1 LKRSRNFSKQKS
13 RDNNHFTG
21 QIFEFVIFS
30 RKRVMATGLRVEDR
44 LDGAANFG
52 AWKERMILLL
62 QENELWDIVENTTTH
77 PVVVPTDATLLAAY
91 NKKSIK
97 AKRFILD
104 AIKDHLIPHVTGKT
118 HAYEMWESLTKLYQ
132 STNENRKM
140 VLREKLKNIKM
151 TKAENV
157 VTYLTRLTQVRDEL
171 GAVGEAIA
179 DSDLVRTTLN
189 GVSKQWVVF
198 VEGIVAREKLP
209 GWERL
214 WDDFV
219 QEETRRG
226 YVHGSSSTGHEEENV
241 ALATTSKKKF
251 RKGPKG
257 GQKPKGEGKK
267 DMSKVKC
274 FACHKFGHYAGQCP
288 NKKKKQTAAS
298 AEVEEFSTKFDKEF
312 SLIACLSSRTTTP
325 DTWYIDSG
333 ASRHMTSVREH
344 LTDLTQCGDV
354 EVVLGDDREVK
365 VAGCGTVSFRR
376 ESLPPMTLTEVLYVP
391 GLKKNL
397 VSVSTIE
404 EKGYEVLFRD
414 GQVLLFPR
422 GSSITSAKVIGTRH
436 ERLYKFLFQPVRA
449 LIHST
454 SSSSDLCEIW
464 HRRMAHLHHGALRVL
479 REMVTGVPDFSSEH
493 HELCKGCTLGKYTKT
508 AFPSSDSR
516 AAGILDLIYS
526 DVCGPMSSA
535 SLTGSLYYVVFI
547 DDFSR
552 KSWIFFMKT
561 KGQVFSR
568 FQEFKALVE
577 NQTGKKIRV
586 LRSDNG
592 GEYTSKEFMD
602 FCAGEGIRRE
612 LTVPYN
618 PQQNGVAERKNRA
631 IVGAARAMLH
641 DQGLPLFLWAEA
653 CYTAVYLQNR
663 SPHKA
668 VGSMTPEEA
677 FSGKKPEV
685 GHFRIFGCT
694 TYSYV
699 PSEKRTKLEPMAE
712 RGIFVGYSETSKAFR
727 IYLPSLRKT
736 VLRRDVRFEEDG
748 AFRKSRGTERG
759 EQSSSQIQVSPQQTT
774 VTQSSGPPVSVT
786 GSQSSG
792 SQAIDPQVSGSGT
805 SGSTTGSLSSADG
818 VEQGESP
825 PQDTTSERRKPK
837 WLRDILS
844 DAQGSVGNPKEAV
857 RESKPPERFCS
868 YIAMVSN
875 IRESEPS
882 TFEEATSRQVWRDA
896 MMEEYNSIMKNDV

>member
-1 LKRSRNFSKQKS
+1 
-13 RDNNHFTG
+13 
-21 QIFEFVIFS
+21 
-30 RKRVMATGLRVEDR
+30 
-44 LDGAANFG
+44 
-52 AWKERMILLL
+52 
-62 QENELWDIVENTTTH
+62 
-77 PVVVPTDATLLAAY
+77 
-91 NKKSIK
+91 
-97 AKRFILD
+97 
-104 AIKDHLIPHVTGKT
+104 
-118 HAYEMWESLTKLYQ
+118 
-132 STNENRKM
+132 
-140 VLREKLKNIKM
+140 
-151 TKAENV
+151 
-157 VTYLTRLTQVRDEL
+157 
-171 GAVGEAIA
+171 
-179 DSDLVRTTLN
+179 
-189 GVSKQWVVF
+189 
-198 VEGIVAREKLP
+198 
-209 GWERL
+209 
-214 WDDFV
+214 
-219 QEETRRG
+219 
-226 YVHGSSSTGHEEENV
+226 
-241 ALATTSKKKF
+241 
-251 RKGPKG
+251 
-257 GQKPKGEGKK
+257 
-267 DMSKVKC
+267 
-274 FACHKFGHYAGQCP
+274 
-288 NKKKKQTAAS
+288 
-298 AEVEEFSTKFDKEF
+298 
-312 SLIACLSSRTTTP
+312 
-325 DTWYIDSG
+325 
-333 ASRHMTSVREH
+333 
-344 LTDLTQCGDV
+344 
-354 EVVLGDDREVK
+354 
-365 VAGCGTVSFRR
+365 
-376 ESLPPMTLTEVLYVP
+376 MTLTEVLYVP

-414 GQVLLFPR
+414 GQMLLFPR
-422 GSSITSAKVIGTRH
+422 GSSITLAKVIGTRH

-449 LIHST
+449 LINST
-454 SSSSDLCEIW
+454 SSSGDLCEIW

-516 AAGILDLIYS
+516 AAGILDLIHS

-663 SPHKA
+663 SPHRA

-677 FSGKKPEV
+677 FSGKKLEV
-685 GHFRIFGCT
+685 GHFRIFGCI

-699 PSEKRTKLEPMAE
+699 PSEKRTKMEPMVE

-748 AFRKSRGTERG
+748 AFRKSKGTERG

-774 VTQSSGPPVSVT
+774 VTQISGPPVSVT
-786 GSQSSG
+786 TG
-792 SQAIDPQVSGSGT
+792 SQATGPQVSGSGT
-805 SGSTTGSLSSADG
+805 SGSTTGSLSSTDG
-818 VEQGESP
+818 VEQGESL
-825 PQDTTSERRKPK
+825 PQDTTSERRKPN
-837 WLRDILS
+837 WLQDTLRE
-844 DAQGSVGNPKEAV
+844 AQGSVGNPRQAV

-868 YIAMVSN
+868 YIVMVSS

-896 MMEEYNSIMKNDV
+896 MMEEYNSIMKNDVWEVVPRPEGKSVVTSRWLYKLKHDADGSIEKYKARFVARGFSQVEGVDYDETFAPVA